1 MAAGGD
7 KGSERAWCL
16 YDWGNS
22 AFAAVCMTAVLPPY
36 LAGLVNREL
45 GSPAGTAMWGWAA
58 AAGLLAGA
66 LLGPPLGAWADGRA
80 TRRRLLAVFALGG
93 AAATAGLAIA
103 LPGSWRLAVVLYV
116 VAATGFTGA
125 NVFYDALLPG
135 LGPPQRWDAISSR
148 GYAWGYAGGGL
159 VLAGAAALVLTSGE
173 AGVRLSF
180 VVVALWW
187 AVFTIPVVTRVAEPA
202 PVAGGGSWARLRR
215 TFGEARQRPELWSFL
230 LAYWVYNDGIGTM
243 IKMSAAYGAEVGVP
257 LKHMLGALLVTQ
269 FVGVPA
275 TIAFGRL
282 GTRLGPR
289 RGIELALAGYLLVAC
304 LGFFMRHAWQFWVL
318 AAHGRPRPGRCAGA
332 VALALR
338 AAGAGRAG
346 GRVLLVLR
354 RVRADGGS
362 RRSRPVLAGCHDHRL
377 GSGRDRRGRRVL
389 RGRRLAP
396 EKVSGSREC
405 H

>member
-1 MAAGGD
+1 MAAADSRGR
-7 KGSERAWCL
+7 ERAWCL

-80 TRRRLLAVFALGG
+80 ARRRLLTVFALGG

-103 LPGSWRLAVVLYV
+103 LPGSWRLAAVLYV

-135 LGPPQRWDAISSR
+135 LGPPGRWDAISSR

-173 AGVRLSF
+173 AGIRVSF

-187 AVFTIPVVTRVAEPA
+187 AVFTIPVVTRVPEPVA
-202 PVAGGGSWARLRR
+202 VAGGGSWARLRR
-215 TFGEARQRPELWSFL
+215 TLREARQRPELWRFL

-257 LKHMLGALLVTQ
+257 LEHMLGALLVTQ

-318 AAHGRPRPGRCAGA
+318 AAMVGLVQGGA
-332 VALALR
+332 QALSRSLYARLVP
-338 AAGAGRAG
+338 AGREAEFFSFFDVSGRMAG
-346 GRVLLVLR
+346 VAGPALFSLVA
-354 RVRADGGS
+354 V
-362 RRSRPVLAGCHDHRL
+362 VT
-377 GSGRDRRGRRVL
+377 GSGRGGIVAVAFFFVAGALLLRRGR
-389 RGRRLAP
+389 
-396 EKVSGSREC
+396 VSSDS